1 MDRERAETHLR
12 LLAEAELRRAM
23 TMPAGSIPGRW
34 YSARLALVAQALT
47 AVGAVGANVAYEIQ
61 AGLGLAVAA
70 RHQLPARIPG
80 PGRTQP
86 APRRT
91 SWRVA
96 PAGQVVNILCG
107 GVRREVPFVAYAQS
121 LGGARF
127 VVTEWPFGPF
137 TFTAADDRGIC
148 YQISW
153 AGEMAPRELRLR
165 PDPPHQVRWLD
176 LTAAAGEPATR
187 IDLDPQNSEP
197 VPDVTV
203 TQVSSCWTP
212 SPPGS
217 SPPRRRSRRT
227 TPHSRPPPVPSCAPS
242 ATGPAKSSPRCTRPA
257 CCRRTAPSPD
267 SSPGY
272 APGSASAATVSPRR
286 PPGTWQNGGTAC

>member
-1 MDRERAETHLR
+1 MRRAGLLLTCGSPLADGLVTGHGLPFNVADYRRARVPGVRVTRIHCPAEEDTRDMDRERAETHLR

-96 PAGQVVNILCG
+96 P
-107 GVRREVPFVAYAQS
+107 
-121 LGGARF
+121 
-127 VVTEWPFGPF
+127 
-137 TFTAADDRGIC
+137 
-148 YQISW
+148 
-153 AGEMAPRELRLR
+153 
-165 PDPPHQVRWLD
+165 
-176 LTAAAGEPATR
+176 
-187 IDLDPQNSEP
+187 
-197 VPDVTV
+197 
-203 TQVSSCWTP
+203 
-212 SPPGS
+212 
-217 SPPRRRSRRT
+217 
-227 TPHSRPPPVPSCAPS
+227 
-242 ATGPAKSSPRCTRPA
+242 
-257 CCRRTAPSPD
+257 
-267 SSPGY
+267 
-272 APGSASAATVSPRR
+272 
-286 PPGTWQNGGTAC
+286 